1 MKNEADEKS
10 LTEITEADLI
20 AMGIDAFFTRKK
32 IMKCIKS
39 TSGEDSVEMTAAG
52 LSENVSK
59 PFPTFFNEDLSF

>member
-32 IMKCIKS
+32 IMKRIKS
-39 TSGEDSVEMTAAG
+39 TVRKI
-52 LSENVSK
+52 NVSK
-59 PFPTFFNEDLSF
+59 MILVLGV